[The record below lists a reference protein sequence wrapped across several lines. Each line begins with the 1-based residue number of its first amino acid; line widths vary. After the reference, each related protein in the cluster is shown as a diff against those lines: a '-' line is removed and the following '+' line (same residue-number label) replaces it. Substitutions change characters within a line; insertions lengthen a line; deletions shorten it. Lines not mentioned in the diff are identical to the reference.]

1 MEEEQREREKPERV
15 KREKTER
22 GDVPGRL
29 GQNWA
34 TEHNPGRT
42 EERKN
47 KSMAWKQGRDRE
59 KVIHDRRR
67 GGRGEVLIK

>member
-1 MEEEQREREKPERV
+1 MEEEQKERERSLKG

-22 GDVPGRL
+22 GDVLGRL
-29 GQNWA
+29 GQKWA

-47 KSMAWKQGRDRE
+47 KRLA
-59 KVIHDRRR
+59 
-67 GGRGEVLIK
+67 